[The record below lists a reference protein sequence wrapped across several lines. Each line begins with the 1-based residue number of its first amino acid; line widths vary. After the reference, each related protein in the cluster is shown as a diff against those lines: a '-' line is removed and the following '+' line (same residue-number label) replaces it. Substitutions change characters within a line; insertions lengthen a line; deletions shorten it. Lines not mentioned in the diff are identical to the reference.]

1 MMKRFPLIEAAGGL
15 VKHHNGKILFIY
27 RNKKWDLPKGRIE
40 KKEMLIDG
48 AVREVMEET
57 GVRDLIVKKKTLPI
71 LFIFFRETVIINS
84 KKPTG
89 ILMTTSYDGILAPQ
103 LDEGIALAAWKK
115 KKEIPQLMQNA
126 YENIKLL
133 LKEIELY

>member
-1 MMKRFPLIEAAGGL
+1 
-15 VKHHNGKILFIY
+15 
-27 RNKKWDLPKGRIE
+27 
-40 KKEMLIDG
+40 
-48 AVREVMEET
+48 
-57 GVRDLIVKKKTLPI
+57 
-71 LFIFFRETVIINS
+71 
-84 KKPTG
+84 
-89 ILMTTSYDGILAPQ
+89 MTTSYDGILAPQ

>member
-57 GVRDLIVKKKTLPI
+57 GVRDLIVKKKPYPY
-71 LFIFFRETVIINS
+71 FSYFFEKRS
-84 KKPTG
+84 
-89 ILMTTSYDGILAPQ
+89 L
-103 LDEGIALAAWKK
+103 
-115 KKEIPQLMQNA
+115 
-126 YENIKLL
+126 
-133 LKEIELY
+133 

>member
-1 MMKRFPLIEAAGGL
+1 
-15 VKHHNGKILFIY
+15 
-27 RNKKWDLPKGRIE
+27 
-40 KKEMLIDG
+40 
-48 AVREVMEET
+48 
-57 GVRDLIVKKKTLPI
+57 
-71 LFIFFRETVIINS
+71 
-84 KKPTG
+84 
-89 ILMTTSYDGILAPQ
+89 